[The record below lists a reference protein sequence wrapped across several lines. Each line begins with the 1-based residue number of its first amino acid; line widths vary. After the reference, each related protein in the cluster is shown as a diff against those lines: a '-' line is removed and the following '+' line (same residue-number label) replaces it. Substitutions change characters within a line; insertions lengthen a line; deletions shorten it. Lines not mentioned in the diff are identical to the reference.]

1 MHRFAFFALI
11 ALLAVPAAAAEGP
24 LSKGRMNV
32 GLGANGG
39 SGYFTIGASF
49 GYFVIDR
56 LRPGISLAYTYHS
69 PSGYTSHE
77 VETDLS
83 LRYYFLDPRPVS
95 PFVVVDGGYIH
106 LAYDGAFDDEFDFFS
121 VGGGLGVL
129 WAMTKSL
136 ALDVTVGLVD
146 YLGADPVLFDYEV
159 LPEGVSF
166 RWSFGLN
173 VMF

>member
-1 MHRFAFFALI
+1 MHRFAALALV
-11 ALLAVPAAAAEGP
+11 ALLAAPAAADSP
-24 LSKGRMNV
+24 LAKGRMNV

-56 LRPGISLAYTYHS
+56 LRPAISVAYTYHS
-69 PSGYTSHE
+69 PKGYTSHE

-83 LRYYFLDPRPVS
+83 LRYYLLDPKPIS
-95 PFVVVDGGYIH
+95 PFLVVDGGYIH
-106 LAYDGAFDDEFDFFS
+106 LAYVGAFDDDFDFFS
-121 VGGGLGVL
+121 VGGGAGVL
-129 WAMTKSL
+129 WALTKRF
-136 ALDVTVGLVD
+136 ALDVTIGVVD
-146 YLGADPVLFDYEV
+146 YLGADPVLFESGV